1 MECNNSTFNKFC
13 LQTDRTAHG
22 SMSCSYSDIAMA
34 VYDEKAMDH
43 TFKPLIWKHFR
54 DNGIPIWTHS
64 NEDVNHCLDY
74 LNTINVSGKIRFT
87 IQTKNE
93 NGLEFYRIGQL
104 LM

>member
-1 MECNNSTFNKFC
+1 M
-13 LQTDRTAHG
+13 AHG

-43 TFKPLIWKHFR
+43 TFKPLIWKHFH
-54 DNGIPIWTHS
+54 DNVIPIWTHS
-64 NEDVNHCLDY
+64 DEDVNHCLDY

-87 IQTKNE
+87 IQPKNE

>member
-1 MECNNSTFNKFC
+1 
-13 LQTDRTAHG
+13 
-22 SMSCSYSDIAMA
+22 MSCSYSDIAMA

-43 TFKPLIWKHFR
+43 TFKPLTWKHFH
-54 DNGIPIWTHS
+54 DNVIPIWTHS
-64 NEDVNHCLDY
+64 DEDVNHCLDY